1 MPPPIESQN
10 SHITN
15 QPCPPPPPPP
25 LRLGV
30 WIRCLPP
37 PPTLPVPVVR
47 PPRRRRRRRHR
58 GGAGL
63 NRSLGVIMVLVF
75 LVLLLLALPAAMVA
89 MVALVVV
96 LVLLMMKGLA
106 RLLIRIKGKGH
117 NLRPRH
123 HDASYRRRLSRQC
136 GKYPRRTVVQMQMEA
151 RQERRRR
158 SRLSWPRRRRK

>member
-1 MPPPIESQN
+1 M
-10 SHITN
+10 
-15 QPCPPPPPPP
+15 
-25 LRLGV
+25 L
-30 WIRCLPP
+30 
-37 PPTLPVPVVR
+37 
-47 PPRRRRRRRHR
+47 
-58 GGAGL
+58 
-63 NRSLGVIMVLVF
+63 
-75 LVLLLLALPAAMVA
+75 LVLLLVFLLVAVFTATAMVA

-96 LVLLMMKGLA
+96 LVLMMKGLA
-106 RLLIRIKGKGH
+106 RLLIRIKGKVH

>member
-1 MPPPIESQN
+1 M
-10 SHITN
+10 
-15 QPCPPPPPPP
+15 
-25 LRLGV
+25 L
-30 WIRCLPP
+30 
-37 PPTLPVPVVR
+37 
-47 PPRRRRRRRHR
+47 
-58 GGAGL
+58 
-63 NRSLGVIMVLVF
+63 
-75 LVLLLLALPAAMVA
+75 LVLLLVFLLVAVFTATAMVA
-89 MVALVVV
+89 LVALVVV

-106 RLLIRIKGKGH
+106 RLLIRIKGKVH

>member
-1 MPPPIESQN
+1 M
-10 SHITN
+10 
-15 QPCPPPPPPP
+15 
-25 LRLGV
+25 L
-30 WIRCLPP
+30 
-37 PPTLPVPVVR
+37 
-47 PPRRRRRRRHR
+47 
-58 GGAGL
+58 
-63 NRSLGVIMVLVF
+63 
-75 LVLLLLALPAAMVA
+75 LVLLLVFLLVVAVFTATAMVA

-96 LVLLMMKGLA
+96 LVLMMKGLA
-106 RLLIRIKGKGH
+106 RLLIRIKGKVH